1 MSLIRPAA
9 DFPLQDESKQLA
21 LAILNMFDDG
31 VVHLIEGTGIDR
43 PGNAITLTHDFHQL
57 FGGFEVYFEPSG
69 SEPHTYCIDST
80 NTGILRHP
88 IFPVNRTLFLTDTR
102 TIDPPSPRLIAV
114 HRAIALILHL
124 SAAGRYIDSI
134 LRDLD
139 QGNISVDG
147 STPLGHLTALRIHGW
162 WDGRIRAF

>member
-43 PGNAITLTHDFHQL
+43 PGNAITLTHDFYQL

-69 SEPHTYCIDST
+69 SEPYTYCIDST
-80 NTGILRHP
+80 NTGILRYP

-124 SAAGRYIDSI
+124 NAAGRYIDSI